1 MKLTDIIDKLIV
13 GFPVYIRDDYEQA
26 VLRLVPTGH
35 GELAYVKWKGKK
47 ELQHHYS
54 SKTVFEMEMNGE
66 EITKDE
72 YDEY

>member
-1 MKLTDIIDKLIV
+1 MKLTDIIDKLSV

-54 SKTVFEMEMNGE
+54 SKVVFEMEMNGE
-66 EITKDE
+66 EITKEE
-72 YDEY
+72 YEKY